1 MLVLTV
7 DQPWATLIVRGI
19 KEWETRGCPLAG
31 PMRPEGVRPLPGFRV
46 DRGERIAIHAAAR
59 RVGMVIGQIGDFHIR
74 RGHHDMDDQ
83 IIHAMQPD
91 GAWSNLPRG
100 AIVGTVAVTD
110 VVSICED
117 GCIST
122 PPHIFI
128 DDFDGNLKLEY
139 ARRPALGES
148 DRESIEDQR
157 PYGDWSPERFAYRL
171 VDPVMF
177 DTPIPCKGAQ
187 GVWRLPDD
195 IAAQVEAA
203 T

>member
-122 PPHIFI
+122 PPHITERDGVLCVEYLLEAS
-128 DDFDGNLKLEY
+128 DDIR
-139 ARRPALGES
+139 AMR
-148 DRESIEDQR
+148 SIEDQR
-157 PYGDWSPERFAYRL
+157 PYGDWTPERFAYRL
-171 VDPVMF
+171 ADPVMF
-177 DTPIPCKGAQ
+177 DTPIHCKGAQ
-187 GVWRLPDD
+187 GVWRLPDE